1 MEFNQQELE
10 HLLNC
15 LNYYYNMNSD
25 QKAYMIDINSQLCRK
40 IETEMNEAIRNG
52 HAWSKD
58 NTCVT
63 YDPTNNMSAEV
74 FLHGNHIAT
83 VTDNDLTLYSG
94 GGWFTNTTKSRLNAL
109 IQEFSFKGGIFQK
122 NFNWYVQMFKTVTPF
137 HEGITL
143 PII

>member
-1 MEFNQQELE
+1 M
-10 HLLNC
+10 
-15 LNYYYNMNSD
+15 
-25 QKAYMIDINSQLCRK
+25 RK
-40 IETEMNEAIRNG
+40 IETEMNQAIRNG

-83 VTDNDLTLYSG
+83 ITDTDLTLYAG
-94 GGWFTNTTKSRLNAL
+94 GAWFTNTTKSRLNAL

-122 NFNWYVQMFKTVTPF
+122 NFNWDVRMFKTVTPF
-137 HEGITL
+137 HDGLVL
-143 PII
+143 PVV

>member
-25 QKAYMIDINSQLCRK
+25 NKAYMIDINSQLCRK
-40 IETEMNEAIRNG
+40 IETEMNQAIRNG

-83 VTDNDLTLYSG
+83 VTDTDLNLYSG

>member
-1 MEFNQQELE
+1 M
-10 HLLNC
+10 
-15 LNYYYNMNSD
+15 
-25 QKAYMIDINSQLCRK
+25 RK
-40 IETEMNEAIRNG
+40 IEETMNQMIRNG
-52 HAWSKD
+52 VAWSSG
-58 NTCVT
+58 NTCIT

-74 FLHGNHIAT
+74 IQHGNHIAT
-83 VTDNDLTLYSG
+83 VRDDALTLYSG

-109 IQEFSFKGGIFQK
+109 IQEFSFKGGNFQK

>member
-1 MEFNQQELE
+1 MVITGQ
-10 HLLNC
+10 
-15 LNYYYNMNSD
+15 S
-25 QKAYMIDINSQLCRK
+25 QKMTDLINLQPLKCNPIEDTQSIMRK
-40 IETEMNEAIRNG
+40 IELEMNEAIRNG

-109 IQEFSFKGGIFQK
+109 INEFSEPISNGIFQK
-122 NFNWYVQMFKTVTPF
+122 NWNWYVKAFNTVTPF
-137 HEGITL
+137 VDGISI
-143 PII
+143 PIV